1 MNTVFDQRQLWTTS
15 TRWCPIK
22 LAGYQVAVNSSLK
35 KEHMTSLGLGPGVA
49 AMPAVGVVPS
59 QKCQS
64 ISAQNS
70 LKSGVLNN
78 LPWLVP
84 GHGFH

>member
-1 MNTVFDQRQLWTTS
+1 MHTVFDQRQLWTTS

-22 LAGYQVAVNSSLK
+22 LAGYQVA
-35 KEHMTSLGLGPGVA
+35 GFGPGVA
-49 AMPAVGVVPS
+49 AMPAVGVVPG
-59 QKCQS
+59 QKCES

>member
-1 MNTVFDQRQLWTTS
+1 L
-15 TRWCPIK
+15 IK
-22 LAGYQVAVNSSLK
+22 DSFGQPVPVGVPSSWRDNVAVNSFLK
-35 KEHMTSLGLGPGVA
+35 KEHVTSLGFGTGVA
-49 AMPAVGVVPS
+49 AMPAVGVVPG

-70 LKSGVLNN
+70 LKAGVLNN